1 MHPLL
6 LFPQADSDEGET
18 EGKKL
23 VTGGTS
29 KGTTPSSGLSS
40 DGELVEVPSSESE
53 PQL

>member
-1 MHPLL
+1 MHHLL
-6 LFPQADSDEGET
+6 LLAQADSDEGET